1 MPPNNISS
9 DIFAPPGRVDLAS
22 DLFSHVLRKQVSVP
36 RGKDTRWLEGKLK
49 ETRKKIQSLNS
60 YQKQGNHFGV
70 ENPKV
75 TVPPAIANLKIIE
88 KHLEMSL
95 LGWTSLLYP
104 SFLSW
109 MRPDGPE
116 FMVTTWDNPLF
127 SLCVDTSSQET
138 TFTTTPYL
146 VPELAVQYY
155 PAIKKLERL
164 FHRERGT
171 ATITAEYA
179 GAIPPKTFDLMVQAR
194 KSKLF
199 NCYYVAAS
207 APKKWVVDKKVIA
220 DEDPIVFAG
229 VSMGKDI
236 PMQFFVVDVFEPAP
250 SEEAAMLRNSR
261 EI

>member
-1 MPPNNISS
+1 MLPNHTNT
-9 DIFAPPGRVDLAS
+9 DIFAPPCRVDLAS
-22 DLFSHVLRKQVSVP
+22 DLFSQVLRKQVTVP
-36 RGKDTRWLEGKLK
+36 RGKDTRWLEGKLR
-49 ETRKKIQSLNS
+49 ETRRKIQSLNE
-60 YQKQGNHFGV
+60 YCKPGHHFGV
-70 ENPKV
+70 ENPKI

-95 LGWTSLLYP
+95 MGWPSLLHP

-109 MRPDGPE
+109 MRSDGPE

-155 PAIKKLERL
+155 PAIKKLVRL

-179 GAIPPKTFDLMVQAR
+179 GAIPQKTFNLMELAR
-194 KSKLF
+194 ESKLF
-199 NCYYVAAS
+199 NCFYVAAG
-207 APKKWVVDKKVIA
+207 APKKWIVDKEVVA
-220 DEDPIVFAG
+220 TEDPIVFAG

-236 PMQFFVVDVFEPAP
+236 PMQFFVIDVFEPSP
-250 SEEAAMLRNSR
+250 SEEAALLRHST